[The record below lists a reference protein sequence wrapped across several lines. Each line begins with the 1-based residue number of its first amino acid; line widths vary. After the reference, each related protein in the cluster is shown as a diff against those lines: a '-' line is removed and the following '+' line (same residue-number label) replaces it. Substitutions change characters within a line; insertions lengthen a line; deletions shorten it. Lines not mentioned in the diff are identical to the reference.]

1 MALRMNG
8 ITGTYP
14 TPSLAKQYS
23 YSRLDPILTI
33 GLSTDAGTVQ
43 KTIDVKTLLEKA
55 WQSVMRKSE
64 NKMCNN
70 YFKTLFRKKTLKE
83 VLNEGDITLHMLE
96 PKPGRDW
103 SVVPYANASGRD
115 IGLNPE
121 LFVDEDADVVACTL
135 VHELAHVA
143 GASTNAGAPQAE
155 AHAAELALMSCSC
168 QRQYDKDIVGRN
180 LTIGTPGGQRYV

>member
-14 TPSLAKQYS
+14 IPPLAKQYS
-23 YSRLDPILTI
+23 YTRLEVSLTI
-33 GLSTDAGTVQ
+33 GMGTDAGTVQ
-43 KTIDVKTLLEKA
+43 KTIDVKTLLENA
-55 WQSVMRKSE
+55 LRSVMRKSD
-64 NKMCNN
+64 NKLCND

-103 SVVPYANASGRD
+103 SVVPYANTAGRD

-121 LFVDEDADVVACTL
+121 LFVDGDADAIACTL
-135 VHELAHVA
+135 IHELAHVA

-168 QRQYDKDIVGRN
+168 KKQYDKSILGRN